1 MFFDGI
7 YGSIYGSSAIYQKV
21 FAQCLRYLSCLIGCD
36 VFGQR
41 YAFNVITY
49 GTLGADI
56 FFLLCCFYT
65 VFAYQNEAIK
75 CVCYTSFGIL
85 VSDERRCGMWCR
97 FVCARLRFS
106 GEGQTDRNR
115 LENVVSTRRNPHTHH
130 THTHK
135 RNHQSMPI
143 TFQYQFHAHDN
154 TQVLVKCCT
163 LIKRR
168 PIILE
173 NIEVIRGIYASAD
186 VPTASNFNVVDMC
199 SQYSLK
205 ITRAIFTLYLVC
217 ASILYPLPW
226 VNYLLTGQMELMS
239 PVLIPGVDQK
249 QLLGYAILY
258 VFHCHSVF
266 FGSVCFATCDILFT
280 NSALHVM
287 LFAGMIETKFDAIN
301 RMLTTGQCNAAKAK
315 CEIMEV
321 IMLHLDFMR

>member
-106 GEGQTDRNR
+106 DEGQTDRNR

-130 THTHK
+130 THT
-135 RNHQSMPI
+135 Q
-143 TFQYQFHAHDN
+143 
-154 TQVLVKCCT
+154 
-163 LIKRR
+163 
-168 PIILE
+168 
-173 NIEVIRGIYASAD
+173 
-186 VPTASNFNVVDMC
+186 
-199 SQYSLK
+199 
-205 ITRAIFTLYLVC
+205 
-217 ASILYPLPW
+217 
-226 VNYLLTGQMELMS
+226 
-239 PVLIPGVDQK
+239 
-249 QLLGYAILY
+249 
-258 VFHCHSVF
+258 
-266 FGSVCFATCDILFT
+266 
-280 NSALHVM
+280 
-287 LFAGMIETKFDAIN
+287 
-301 RMLTTGQCNAAKAK
+301 AKAPK
-315 CEIMEV
+315 HANHISISISCT
-321 IMLHLDFMR
+321 